1 MANIVSD
8 AVGIFALP
16 ATRRQPKA
24 EGAEDV
30 KAEMHEQAAAAH

>member
-1 MANIVSD
+1 MAIIVSD
-8 AVGIFALP
+8 AVGILALP

-30 KAEMHEQAAAAH
+30 NEQRVKNKA